1 MDAFIRMVPGWE
13 NLILGVQ
20 TGVWAALI
28 GILLVGLVA
37 RQLLIYVFPLIMKP
51 ITGKVESIN
60 EFEMRSR
67 VSFGAA
73 VAGWVWGLGIDRLSG
88 YSTDDAAPIILPSQ
102 YEYWLSSFAELT
114 FLIGIVWGIMRL
126 VDLVPIFITWW
137 DDDGV
142 LDGTEKT
149 LVSAIESVLRVI
161 IIFSGTLLVADAFGI
176 DVGTLIAG
184 LGIGGLAFAFAAKD
198 TLGNLFGSITLLLD
212 RPFSVGD
219 WIKVGSSEGEVIE
232 VGIRTTLMRTVA
244 DTVITMPNSTL
255 VNKSIENFGRR
266 RWRRY
271 QPIFYL
277 DLSSDADSLEEF
289 CTGVWKI
296 VCGHPKTQKH
306 GDSYARVSTISKD
319 SYEIA
324 CNIYWDVSG
333 GNEEKDAREKLLLDV
348 SRLAKEIGLEFFEP
362 RMRASRE

>member
-1 MDAFIRMVPGWE
+1 MDAFIRMVPEWE

-20 TGVWAALI
+20 TGVWVALL
-28 GILLVGLVA
+28 GILVIGLGA
-37 RQLLIYVFPLIMKP
+37 RQLVIYLFPLIMKP
-51 ITGKVESIN
+51 ITGKVESVN

-67 VSFGAA
+67 ISFGAA
-73 VAGWVWGLGIDRLSG
+73 AAGWFWNAGIKRLAEYSG
-88 YSTDDAAPIILPSQ
+88 DDVAPIILPTQ
-102 YEYWLSSFAELT
+102 YEFWLSAFAEAT
-114 FLIGIVWGIMRL
+114 FLIGIVLGVMRL
-126 VDLVPIFITWW
+126 VDLVPLVVTWW
-137 DDDGV
+137 DEDGV

-149 LVSAIESVLRVI
+149 LVSAIESVLRVTI
-161 IIFSGTLLVADAFGI
+161 LFSGTLLVAEAFGM
-176 DVGTLIAG
+176 DVGTLVAG

-232 VGIRTTLMRTVA
+232 VGIRTTLMRTTA

-255 VNKSIENFGRR
+255 VNKSVENFGRR

-271 QPIFYL
+271 QPNFYL
-277 DLSSDADSLEEF
+277 DLSSDADSLEKF
-289 CTGVWKI
+289 CTGIWEL
-296 VCGHPKTQKH
+296 VCTHPKTQKH
-306 GDSYARVSTISKD
+306 SDSYARVSAISKD
-319 SYEIA
+319 SFEIA

-348 SRLAKEIGLEFFEP
+348 SRLAKDLELDFFEP

>member
-20 TGVWAALI
+20 TGVWAALL
-28 GILLVGLVA
+28 GILLVGLAA
-37 RQLLIYVFPLIMKP
+37 RLLLIYLFPLIMKP
-51 ITGKVESIN
+51 ITGKVDSVN

-73 VAGWVWGLGIDRLSG
+73 AAGWVWGVGIDRLLE
-88 YSTDDAAPIILPSQ
+88 YSLNDVPIILPPE
-102 YEYWLSSFAELT
+102 YEFWLSAFAELT
-114 FLIGIVWGIMRL
+114 FLIGLVLGLMHM
-126 VDLVPIFITWW
+126 VDLVPKFITWW

-161 IIFSGTLLVADAFGI
+161 VLFSGAVLIADAFGF
-176 DVGTLIAG
+176 DVKTLIAG

-232 VGIRTTLMRTVA
+232 VGIRTTLMRTSA

-255 VNKSIENFGRR
+255 VNKSIENFGKR

-277 DLSSDADSLEEF
+277 DLTSNADSLEEF
-289 CTGVWKI
+289 CTGIWKI
-296 VCGHPKTQKH
+296 VCEHPKTQKH
-306 GDSYARVSTISKD
+306 DDSYARVSNISKD

-324 CNIYWDVSG
+324 CNIYWNVSG

-348 SRLAKEIGLEFFEP
+348 SRLADDIGLEFFEP

>member
-1 MDAFIRMVPGWE
+1 MDAFIRMVPNWE
-13 NLILGVQ
+13 NLIFGVQ
-20 TGVWAALI
+20 TGVWAALL
-28 GILLVGLVA
+28 GILIVGLGA
-37 RQLLIYVFPLIMKP
+37 RQLVIYIFPLLMKP
-51 ITGKVESIN
+51 ITGKIDAVN

-67 VSFGAA
+67 ISFGAA
-73 VAGWVWGLGIDRLSG
+73 AAGWFWCAGIERLSR
-88 YSTDDAAPIILPSQ
+88 YSGDDVAPIILPTE
-102 YEYWLSSFAELT
+102 YEFWLSAFAEAT
-114 FLIGIVWGIMRL
+114 FLIGIVWGVMRL
-126 VDLVPIFITWW
+126 VDLVPIFVTWW
-137 DDDGV
+137 DEDGV

-149 LVSAIESVLRVI
+149 LVSAIESVLRVVV
-161 IIFSGTLLVADAFGI
+161 IFSGALLVAEAFGL

-219 WIKVGSSEGEVIE
+219 WVKVGSSEGEVIE
-232 VGIRTTLMRTVA
+232 VGIRTTLIRTSA

-271 QPIFYL
+271 QPTFYL
-277 DLSSDADSLEEF
+277 DLSSNADALEQF
-289 CTGVWKI
+289 CTGVWEL
-296 VCGHPKTQKH
+296 VCEHPKTQKH
-306 GDSYARVSTISKD
+306 ADSYARVSAISKD
-319 SYEIA
+319 SFEIA

-348 SRLAKEIGLEFFEP
+348 SRLAESLELEFFEP